1 MPNRLSAGCCCQDC
15 SCRQMLFDFRQDWHD
30 AIEVTAVQDGNR
42 THGVTVVFDV
52 AEQTGF
58 GIVDGNVPRIRGF
71 TVRVNV
77 NLSLFLAGSFLNS
90 MSYPQQV
97 GFVRENGFILPTTV
111 SDFDAIFNARFAA
124 GTNVTSAGLPVPTTA
139 TSRYVM
145 MWKPSVNFTQSP
157 DTDSFTLFSVRQMTV
172 ASFIGG
178 TTLIDWRQELI
189 RESEGQFRTKNPL
202 PSLPVS
208 VGQLFDFAPV
218 ISSRPLP
225 RRLTTRTLVEIYTKD
240 ENGEETSIFN
250 YRSKTILAP
259 PATGIYEK
267 YKNEWVDEFVAS
279 RHKTILYW
287 LNSFQRVRSSNAS
300 PATSGDVFQ
309 FPQFTGGQWELS
321 ESELGEVIHYHSIGT
336 TQQGSFVQNIS
347 RVGLSHSNWLSPDLL
362 RIERDRIRVHS
373 GVINGSELHF
383 GARAI
388 DYFVDLEEPSKP
400 HLRIKTLEGT
410 PLEGMRLQSEV
421 GQRGENVNCPP
432 TEYNQQTRRLIN
444 RFVAKSLTFDG
455 SEYTP
460 KITIT
465 DDKLNQLSFAGMS
478 LLPRLPEFSTCVPQV
493 MSVFG
498 RSGSL
503 ESNTL
508 VNIDISV
515 SWENGAMVGPSSLP
529 EIPQEINFAFC
540 EPAIRLPF
548 GHTQVSVASLPS
560 ILATVPTEGQRLLA
574 NGFRFYR
581 GVNGQWTYLG
591 QQEIPNA
598 LERPSQAEAAVI
610 ASQLLEAES
619 PHDEY
624 WYSFCGKYYSINA
637 NGETLNR
644 DATEFT
650 RFNPEVEVLVALH
663 APFRR
668 ETDSLGPTEIRRFF
682 REVNNTTP
690 IQLDIASS
698 GSVVP
703 ASFPGI
709 VYSKIVDSFDPYN
722 PPTITFK
729 VYDLIQSTYLSS
741 QLAGVMATELST
753 AIFPQNQVSPPGA
766 LLVVYSTARAVPL
779 SSIEVTIGPV

>member
-1 MPNRLSAGCCCQDC
+1 
-15 SCRQMLFDFRQDWHD
+15 
-30 AIEVTAVQDGNR
+30 
-42 THGVTVVFDV
+42 
-52 AEQTGF
+52 
-58 GIVDGNVPRIRGF
+58 
-71 TVRVNV
+71 
-77 NLSLFLAGSFLNS
+77 
-90 MSYPQQV
+90 
-97 GFVRENGFILPTTV
+97 
-111 SDFDAIFNARFAA
+111 
-124 GTNVTSAGLPVPTTA
+124 
-139 TSRYVM
+139 
-145 MWKPSVNFTQSP
+145 
-157 DTDSFTLFSVRQMTV
+157 
-172 ASFIGG
+172 
-178 TTLIDWRQELI
+178 
-189 RESEGQFRTKNPL
+189 
-202 PSLPVS
+202 
-208 VGQLFDFAPV
+208 
-218 ISSRPLP
+218 
-225 RRLTTRTLVEIYTKD
+225 
-240 ENGEETSIFN
+240 
-250 YRSKTILAP
+250 
-259 PATGIYEK
+259 
-267 YKNEWVDEFVAS
+267 
-279 RHKTILYW
+279 
-287 LNSFQRVRSSNAS
+287 
-300 PATSGDVFQ
+300 
-309 FPQFTGGQWELS
+309 
-321 ESELGEVIHYHSIGT
+321 
-336 TQQGSFVQNIS
+336 
-347 RVGLSHSNWLSPDLL
+347 
-362 RIERDRIRVHS
+362 
-373 GVINGSELHF
+373 
-383 GARAI
+383 
-388 DYFVDLEEPSKP
+388 
-400 HLRIKTLEGT
+400 
-410 PLEGMRLQSEV
+410 
-421 GQRGENVNCPP
+421 
-432 TEYNQQTRRLIN
+432 
-444 RFVAKSLTFDG
+444 
-455 SEYTP
+455 
-460 KITIT
+460 
-465 DDKLNQLSFAGMS
+465 
-478 LLPRLPEFSTCVPQV
+478 
-493 MSVFG
+493 
-498 RSGSL
+498 
-503 ESNTL
+503 
-508 VNIDISV
+508 
-515 SWENGAMVGPSSLP
+515 
-529 EIPQEINFAFC
+529 
-540 EPAIRLPF
+540 
-548 GHTQVSVASLPS
+548 VASLPS